1 MPYIPFDKSFKVYT
15 EDFLT
20 DSKNGSF
27 DTMGLLYA
35 IDPHGRRIEIN
46 RYFKNALVGFDEIDK
61 TEYDERKEMAKKR
74 QEQ

>member
-1 MPYIPFDKSFKVYT
+1 
-15 EDFLT
+15 
-20 DSKNGSF
+20 
-27 DTMGLLYA
+27 MGLLYA